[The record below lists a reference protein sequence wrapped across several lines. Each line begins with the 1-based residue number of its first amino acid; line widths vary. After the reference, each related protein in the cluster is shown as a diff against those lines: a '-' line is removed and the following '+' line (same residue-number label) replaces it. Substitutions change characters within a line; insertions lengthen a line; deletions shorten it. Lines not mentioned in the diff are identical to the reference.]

1 MITLLFHP
9 LDVEIMGSKDP
20 EMFSVE
26 TTLLGVALALDAA
39 VVSFAIGILNLELSN
54 PQKLSRGLMTG
65 GLFGLFQFLMVWL
78 GSIGGYYFSFS
89 SYGYLFQLVVAVI
102 FMVIGIRVLQESLK
116 NEEMSIEWGIVPMLI
131 LAFATSIDALASGVA
146 IGTLPETYLSAFGI
160 GIITFLICGA
170 AYFSSNFLKSFP
182 ANWLLRVAS
191 VIFFFLGGRILTDY
205 FL

>member
-1 MITLLFHP
+1 
-9 LDVEIMGSKDP
+9 
-20 EMFSVE
+20 MFSIE

-54 PQKLSRGLMTG
+54 SQKLSRGCLTA

-102 FMVIGIRVLQESLK
+102 FLVIGVRVLQESFK
-116 NEEMSIEWGIVPMLI
+116 NEEVAVEWGFVPMLI
-131 LAFATSIDALASGVA
+131 LAVATSIDALASGVA

-160 GIITFLICGA
+160 GIITFIICGG
-170 AYFSSNFLKSFP
+170 AYLSSNIFKSFP
-182 ANWLLRVAS
+182 TNWMLRLAS
-191 VIFFFLGGRILTDY
+191 VIFFFLGGRILNDY

>member
-1 MITLLFHP
+1 
-9 LDVEIMGSKDP
+9 
-20 EMFSVE
+20 MFSVE

-39 VVSFAIGILNLELSN
+39 VVSFAIGILNLELSKS
-54 PQKLSRGLMTG
+54 QKLSRGFMTA

-102 FMVIGIRVLQESLK
+102 FLVIGVRILQESFK
-116 NEEMSIEWGIVPMLI
+116 KEEVSVEWGFIPMLI
-131 LAFATSIDALASGVA
+131 LAIATSIDALASGVA

-160 GIITFLICGA
+160 GIITFIICGG

-182 ANWLLRVAS
+182 TYWLLRLAS
-191 VIFFFLGGRILTDY
+191 VIFFFLGGRILNDY

>member
-1 MITLLFHP
+1 
-9 LDVEIMGSKDP
+9 
-20 EMFSVE
+20 MFSVE

-39 VVSFAIGILNLELSN
+39 VVSFAIGILHLELSN
-54 PQKLSRGLMTG
+54 SQKLSRGLMVC

-102 FMVIGIRVLQESLK
+102 FMVIGVRVLQESFK
-116 NEEMSIEWGIVPMLI
+116 NEEVAVEWGLLPMLI
-131 LAFATSIDALASGVA
+131 LAVATSIDALASGVA
-146 IGTLPETYLSAFGI
+146 IGTLPETYISAMGI
-160 GIITFLICGA
+160 GIITFVICGS

-182 ANWLLRVAS
+182 TYWMLRLAA
-191 VIFFFLGGRILTDY
+191 VIFFFLGGRILSDY